1 MPDTEQRTRST
12 AYGPALY
19 GPLTNDRR
27 TSEEAEEMRENKAE
41 KAKYEREKQNYLAAY
56 KEAVKKASDKYEADL
71 VAYEKKLEEYKHY
84 KEHVATYGE
93 PAKRNRRNPP
103 KPPKR
108 IDLFKVKVP
117 SNPSLYSDKFR
128 EGGRRRTRRGR
139 KTRSTRRR

>member
-1 MPDTEQRTRST
+1 MREKK
-12 AYGPALY
+12 A
-19 GPLTNDRR
+19 
-27 TSEEAEEMRENKAE
+27 EEAN
-41 KAKYEREKQNYLAAY
+41 YEREKQNYLAAY
-56 KEAVKKASDKYEADL
+56 KEALKKKDDEYEAAL

-84 KEHVATYGE
+84 KEHVAAWGE

-128 EGGRRRTRRGR
+128 EGGRRRTRGR